1 MLIVT
6 SALLRRT
13 GSDGRP
19 EVLMGLKKTGFG
31 AGLIT
36 CPGGKLEPGETP
48 EEAVVR
54 EFAEE
59 TGMTLAVSD
68 LRQVAELVFRF
79 PDVPEWDDIRLHYF
93 TAAKY
98 SGEPR
103 ESDEIAAEWVAE
115 AELEYDRMWDDS
127 RLWLPLVL
135 AGEDVVM
142 DITYAG
148 RGKVAS
154 YTRTPTRA
162 SPRTSTGAPS
172 RAE

>member
-31 AGLIT
+31 AGLIN

-59 TGMTLAVSD
+59 TGMTLAVGD
-68 LRQVAELVFRF
+68 LTPAAELVFRF
-79 PDVPEWDDIRLHYF
+79 PDVPEWGDLRMFYF
-93 TAAKY
+93 TATKY
-98 SGEPR
+98 AGEPQ
-103 ESDEIAAEWVAE
+103 ETEEIAAQWLPE
-115 AELEYDRMWDDS
+115 AEVPYDRMWPDT

-135 AGEDVVM
+135 AGEHVVM
-142 DITYAG
+142 DVTYAG
-148 RGKVAS
+148 RSDVAS
-154 YTRTPTRA
+154 HTRKP
-162 SPRTSTGAPS
+162 SPAAG
-172 RAE
+172 